1 MKNDKNSASLYEDMT
16 SSKVPQR
23 LNIASWSL
31 WQLVTIIA
39 VMVMNVSWVS
49 LIYKLLVE
57 DNATI
62 GIPLLFGSMIMAAY
76 LATRVM
82 EFLRLDPP
90 IPQVTLFAILVV
102 AVFLGIWLIIR
113 SINGSVL
120 RAEDTLSF
128 SDFSYLATPLVITL
142 AMVVLLWRR
151 GMNLARHPVGP
162 RAVQRDFRL
171 GILVFL
177 VAGVISMRLNYQ
189 LPIFEVAL
197 FFVFSLLAMSG
208 ARLSAISHLR
218 GGVGVPFDRRW
229 LFGIAA
235 MAVGTTLIIGVIAGF
250 AGNVLA
256 GVVAV
261 LFTGLVSLLAYVFM
275 LIMWPIILLLL
286 PPLTALL
293 EKFALFIQGL
303 GLSEEAEIRPADVEG
318 LIESLAEETVR
329 PAWIDDLNTV
339 LGGILIL
346 GVFLVIIAFVLT
358 GLRRMSAR
366 RKLPSALHPDDVSSI
381 GSLGSAL
388 RDAFKIRA
396 EQIAAGLSR
405 LRPGSRML
413 AAFRIRRIYGKLM
426 NLSEDLG
433 FPRHPSCTPREFLP
447 VLEGHFPS
455 LQTELAL
462 ITDSYVR
469 VRYGEFPET
478 HEEVEDVETAWL
490 RIQAEAKQLKRSR

>member
-1 MKNDKNSASLYEDMT
+1 MKNDKISASFYGDMI
-16 SSKVPQR
+16 SAKVPQR
-23 LNIASWSL
+23 LNIPSWSL
-31 WQLVTIIA
+31 WQLVTIFA
-39 VMVMNVSWVS
+39 VMAMSVSWVS
-49 LIYKLLVE
+49 LNFKLLVE
-57 DNATI
+57 GSAII
-62 GIPLLFGSMIMAAY
+62 GILLLFGSTIMAAY

-102 AVFLGIWLIIR
+102 AAFLSILLLIR
-113 SINGSVL
+113 SFNESGI
-120 RAEDTLSF
+120 RAETTLHF
-128 SDFSYLATPLVITL
+128 TDFSSLTTPLVITL
-142 AMVVLLWRR
+142 AMVVYLWRR

-177 VAGVISMRLNYQ
+177 IVGGISTRLEFQ
-189 LPIFEVAL
+189 LPIFEMVL

-218 GGVGVPFDRRW
+218 GGVGVPFERRW
-229 LFGIAA
+229 LFGIIA
-235 MAVGTTLIIGVIAGF
+235 MAVGTTLVIGVIAVF

-261 LFTGLVSLLAYVFM
+261 LFTGLVTLLAYAFM
-275 LIMWPIILLLL
+275 LIMWPLILLLL

-293 EKFALFIQGL
+293 DKFALFIQAL
-303 GLSEEAEIRPADVEG
+303 GLSEGAEIRPADVEG

-346 GVFLVIIAFVLT
+346 GVFLVILAFVLS

-366 RKLPSALHPDDVSSI
+366 RKQPNALHPDDVSSI

-388 RDAFKIRA
+388 RDAFNIRA

-413 AAFRIRRIYGKLM
+413 ASFRIRRIYAKLM
-426 NLSEDLG
+426 SLSEDLG

-447 VLEGHFPS
+447 MLEGHFPS
-455 LQTELAL
+455 LQMELTL

-478 HEEVEDVETAWL
+478 HEEVEDVETAWS
-490 RIQAEAKQLKRSR
+490 RIQAEGRQLKRSR

>member
-1 MKNDKNSASLYEDMT
+1 MT
-16 SSKVPQR
+16 STKVPQR

-39 VMVMNVSWVS
+39 VMVMNISWVS

-57 DNATI
+57 ENATI
-62 GIPLLFGSMIMAAY
+62 GILLLFGSMIMAAY

-90 IPQVTLFAILVV
+90 IPQVTLFAVLVV
-102 AVFLGIWLIIR
+102 AAFLSILLLIR
-113 SINGSVL
+113 SINGSVI
-120 RAEDTLSF
+120 RAEDTLHF
-128 SDFSYLATPLVITL
+128 SDFSHLATPLVITL

-162 RAVQRDFRL
+162 WAVQRDFRL
-171 GILVFL
+171 GIFVFL
-177 VAGVISMRLNYQ
+177 IVGVISTRLDFQ
-189 LPIFEVAL
+189 LPIFEVIL
-197 FFVFSLLAMSG
+197 FFIFSLLAMSG

-218 GGVGVPFDRRW
+218 GGVGVPFEGRW
-229 LFGIAA
+229 LFGIIA
-235 MAVGTTLIIGVIAGF
+235 MAVGTTLIIGLIAVF

-261 LFTGLVSLLAYVFM
+261 LFTGLVALLAYVFM
-275 LIMWPIILLLL
+275 LIMWPILLLLL

-293 EKFALFIQGL
+293 EKFALFIQGVS
-303 GLSEEAEIRPADVEG
+303 LSNEAEIRPADVEA
-318 LIESLAEETVR
+318 LMKSLAEETVR

-346 GVFLVIIAFVLT
+346 GVFLVILAFVLT

-366 RKLPSALHPDDVSSI
+366 RKQPNALHPDEVSSV

-388 RDAFKIRA
+388 RDALKIRA

-405 LRPGSRML
+405 LRPGSRMV

-426 NLSEDLG
+426 NLSDDLG
-433 FPRHPSCTPREFLP
+433 FPRHISCTPREFLP
-447 VLEGHFPS
+447 MLEGHFPS

-478 HEEVEDVETAWL
+478 HEQVEDVEAAWS
-490 RIQAEAKQLKRSR
+490 RIQAEGRQLKRSR

>member
-1 MKNDKNSASLYEDMT
+1 MT
-16 SSKVPQR
+16 STKVPQR

-39 VMVMNVSWVS
+39 VMVMNISWVS

-57 DNATI
+57 ENATI
-62 GIPLLFGSMIMAAY
+62 GILLLFGSMIMAAY

-90 IPQVTLFAILVV
+90 IPQVTLFAVLVV
-102 AVFLGIWLIIR
+102 AAFLSILLLIR
-113 SINGSVL
+113 SINGSVI
-120 RAEDTLSF
+120 RAEDTLHF
-128 SDFSYLATPLVITL
+128 SDFSHLATPLVITL

-162 RAVQRDFRL
+162 WAVQRDFRL
-171 GILVFL
+171 GIFVFL
-177 VAGVISMRLNYQ
+177 IVGVISTRLDFQ
-189 LPIFEVAL
+189 LPIFEVIL
-197 FFVFSLLAMSG
+197 FFIFSLLAMSG

-218 GGVGVPFDRRW
+218 GGVGVPFEGRW
-229 LFGIAA
+229 LFGIIA
-235 MAVGTTLIIGVIAGF
+235 MAVGTTLIIGLIAVF

-261 LFTGLVSLLAYVFM
+261 LFTGLVALLAYLFM
-275 LIMWPIILLLL
+275 LIMWPILLLLL

-293 EKFALFIQGL
+293 EKFALFIQGVS
-303 GLSEEAEIRPADVEG
+303 LSNEAEIRPADVEA
-318 LIESLAEETVR
+318 LMKSLAEETVR

-346 GVFLVIIAFVLT
+346 GVFLVILAFVLT

-366 RKLPSALHPDDVSSI
+366 RKQPNALHPDEVSSV
-381 GSLGSAL
+381 GTLGSAL
-388 RDAFKIRA
+388 RDALKIRA

-405 LRPGSRML
+405 LRPGSRMV

-426 NLSEDLG
+426 NLSDDLG
-433 FPRHPSCTPREFLP
+433 FPRHLSCTPREFLP
-447 VLEGHFPS
+447 MLEGHFPS

-478 HEEVEDVETAWL
+478 HEQVEDVEAAWS
-490 RIQAEAKQLKRSR
+490 RIQAEGRQLKRSR